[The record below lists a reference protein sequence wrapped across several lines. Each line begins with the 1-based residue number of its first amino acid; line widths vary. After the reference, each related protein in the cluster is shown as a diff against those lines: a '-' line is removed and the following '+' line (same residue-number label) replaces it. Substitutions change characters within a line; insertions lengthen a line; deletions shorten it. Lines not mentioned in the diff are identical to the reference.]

1 MDLKDHFSESRIQFY
16 SAESLRVF
24 SRDTLPP
31 GEFKKLQDEFYG
43 GIMDEIR
50 SDHPDGYRRVIA
62 VVKLARILPI
72 SAHALTKALTLLDRA
87 GICHQLANDNDKVR
101 WVK

>member
-43 GIMDEIR
+43 GIMMRFVPIT
-50 SDHPDGYRRVIA
+50 PMVIA
-62 VVKLARILPI
+62 E
-72 SAHALTKALTLLDRA
+72 LL
-87 GICHQLANDNDKVR
+87 QLSSLLEYCR
-101 WVK
+101 